1 MKIDYNNFKNT
12 IKRQQIQMIINP
24 SHNCTWSYNNGK
36 LVINLTTDD
45 GESYQLDTNYRV
57 DDLDVR
63 PENNEPFCVF
73 DANLLTEYQDGI
85 SKRISDE
92 GTVLSIGLRA
102 VACMRF
108 ARVGCPYSKF
118 FTPVSSRQIVP
129 SKGMFV
135 NIYSKNGNYGH
146 CIVLDEKDADGLV
159 RLMLLSEE
167 LEVMENRGFS
177 NGMMIRVAPEYVCR
191 YEEHML
197 KYA

>member
-1 MKIDYNNFKNT
+1 MKVDYNNFKNT
-12 IKRQQIQMIINP
+12 KERQQIQMIINP
-24 SHNCTWSYNNGK
+24 SHNCTWSYNNGS

-45 GESYQLDTNYRV
+45 GESYQLDTNYKV

-73 DANLLTEYQDGI
+73 DASLLTEYQDGI
-85 SKRISDE
+85 SKLISDE

-108 ARVGCPYSKF
+108 ARVAVPYSKF
-118 FTPVSSRQIVP
+118 FYPLNGRQITP

-135 NIYSKNGNYGH
+135 NIYSRNGKYGH

-167 LEVMENRGFS
+167 LEVIENRGFC
-177 NGMMIRVAPEYVCR
+177 NGNMIRLAPEYIGR
-191 YEEHML
+191 YEEHKL